1 MTQLDQWRGRGKW
14 RQPNKIRKVKN
25 LGQFH
30 TSSKMIR
37 RRLGARPAKSNEQ
50 LYTPPLVR
58 VKKPSLVFFM
68 ETKQL
73 GRKVK
78 SERIKL
84 GFDGLFEV
92 DCIRRSGGLALFWK
106 LDAQVHI

>member
-1 MTQLDQWRGRGKW
+1 
-14 RQPNKIRKVKN
+14 
-25 LGQFH
+25 
-30 TSSKMIR
+30 
-37 RRLGARPAKSNEQ
+37 
-50 LYTPPLVR
+50 

>member
-37 RRLGARPAKSNEQ
+37 RRLGARPAKSNE
-50 LYTPPLVR
+50 
-58 VKKPSLVFFM
+58 
-68 ETKQL
+68 
-73 GRKVK
+73 
-78 SERIKL
+78 
-84 GFDGLFEV
+84 GFELELPGAWEPMDSCTLHRWCE
-92 DCIRRSGGLALFWK
+92 
-106 LDAQVHI
+106 